1 MPQMSKV
8 ELYAA
13 IRRDH
18 RGGLSMRE
26 LERKYGVTWRTV
38 RKALDSAWPEPRK
51 QLPPRATALDPFKPL
66 IDEILRSDL
75 DAPRK
80 QRHTV
85 TRIFH
90 RLLEE
95 HEADVSYG
103 MVRYYVAGRKQEI
116 LAESGKATV
125 EAFVPQTHPPGMEAE
140 VDFGDVTIKLAGE
153 LVTCSLF
160 SFRLSY
166 SGKAVHRV
174 FASCGQE
181 AFFEGHVHA
190 LRTLGGVPRGKVRY
204 DNLKA
209 AVAQVL
215 GLNRARVETDRWIA
229 FRSHFGIESFYCR
242 PGIEGAHEKGG
253 VEGQI
258 GYFRRNHFVP
268 VPEVGSLAE
277 LNEMV
282 DQWDLHD
289 GRRRIGSR
297 SKTID
302 EYFAI
307 EQPLLAPLPDEPF
320 ETGRVFTPRV
330 DRYSQIA
337 VRTNRY
343 SVPVRFIG
351 QRVRV
356 VLHASHLA
364 IYDRNV
370 EVARHERLIAKG
382 GVRLELDHYLEA
394 LVRKP
399 GAFPGATALEQARS
413 AGKFTPVHDDWWAQA
428 CKVHGERD
436 GTRALIE
443 VLLLGRHIAHEHLVA
458 GLAAASRAGALT
470 ADAVALEARKA
481 AQAEDEPP
489 VPAPVPKDHQGQ
501 PGATV
506 TFLHEWRL
514 AHLPP
519 DTRPLPTVTHYDQL
533 LRHRPSG
540 GDHPQEEAQ

>member
-1 MPQMSKV
+1 MSKV

-18 RGGLSMRE
+18 RDGLSIRA
-26 LERKYGVTWRTV
+26 LERKYCVTWRTV
-38 RKALDSAWPEPRK
+38 RKAVNSAWPEPRK
-51 QLPPRATALDPFKPL
+51 KLPRRATALDPYKPV

-80 QRHTV
+80 QRHTI

-90 RLLEE
+90 RLIEE
-95 HEADVSYG
+95 HGAEVSYP
-103 MVRYYVAGRKQEI
+103 MVRRYVADRKPQI
-116 LAESGKATV
+116 LAASGKVPV
-125 EAFVPQTHPPGMEAE
+125 EAFVPQTHQPGMEAE
-140 VDFGDVTIKLAGE
+140 VDFGDVTVRLAGE
-153 LVTCSLF
+153 LVTCYLF

-166 SGKAVHRV
+166 SGKAIHRV

-190 LRTLGGVPRGKVRY
+190 LRTLGGVPRSKVRY

-229 FRSHFGIESFYCR
+229 FKSHFGIESFYCR
-242 PGIEGAHEKGG
+242 PGVEGAHEKGG

-258 GYFRRNHFVP
+258 GYFRRNHFTP

-282 DQWDLHD
+282 EQWDLHD

-297 SKTID
+297 PRTID
-302 EYFAI
+302 EYFAD
-307 EQPLLAPLPDEPF
+307 EQALLRPLPHEPF
-320 ETGRVFTPRV
+320 ETGRTFTPRV
-330 DRYSQIA
+330 DRYGQIA

-343 SVPVRFIG
+343 SVPVRLIG
-351 QRVRV
+351 KRVRV
-356 VLHASHLA
+356 VLHASHLVV
-364 IYDRNV
+364 YDQNV

-382 GVRLELDHYLEA
+382 SCRLELDHYLEA

-413 AGKFTPVHDDWWAQA
+413 AGKFTPVHDAWWAQA
-428 CKVHGERD
+428 RKIHGERE

-443 VLLLGRHIAHEHLVA
+443 VLLLGRHIPHEHLVA
-458 GLAAASRAGALT
+458 GLAAALRSGALT

-481 AQAEDEPP
+481 AQTENEPAAH
-489 VPAPVPKDHQGQ
+489 VPTARTSPGQ
-501 PGATV
+501 PTATV

-519 DTRPLPTVTHYDQL
+519 DTRPLPSVAAYDQL
-533 LRHRPSG
+533 LRRRRTSIG
-540 GDHPQEEAQ
+540 AHPQGEAQ

>member
-1 MPQMSKV
+1 MSKV

-18 RGGLSMRE
+18 RAGMSMRA
-26 LERKYGVTWRTV
+26 LQRAYGVTWRTV
-38 RKALDSAWPEPRK
+38 RKAVDAAWPEPRK
-51 QLPPRATALDPFKPL
+51 SLPPRPSALDPYKPV
-66 IDEILRSDL
+66 IDAILREDL

-90 RLLEE
+90 RLVEE
-95 HEADVSYG
+95 HGAEVSYP
-103 MVRYYVAGRKQEI
+103 MVRRYVADRKPQI
-116 LAESGKATV
+116 LVESGKAPV
-125 EAFVPQTHPPGMEAE
+125 EAFVPQTHQPGMEAE
-140 VDFGDVTIKLAGE
+140 VDFGDVSVWLAGE
-153 LVTCSLF
+153 LVVCYLF

-190 LRTLGGVPRGKVRY
+190 LRTLGGVPRGRVRY

-215 GLNRARVETDRWIA
+215 GLSRARVETDRWIA

-242 PGIEGAHEKGG
+242 PGVHGAHEKGG

-258 GYFRRNHFVP
+258 GYFRRNHFTP
-268 VPEVGSLAE
+268 VPEVASLAE

-282 DQWDLHD
+282 EQWDRHD
-289 GRRRIGSR
+289 GRRRIGAR
-297 SKTID
+297 PRTID

-307 EQPLLAPLPDEPF
+307 ERPLLLPLPEEPF

-330 DRYSQIA
+330 DRYSQIT

-343 SVPVRFIG
+343 SVPVRLIG
-351 QRVRV
+351 KRVRV
-356 VLHASHLA
+356 VLHASHLVV
-364 IYDRNV
+364 YDQNV

-382 GVRLELDHYLEA
+382 GCRLELDHYLEA
-394 LVRKP
+394 LIRKP

-413 AGKFTPVHDDWWAQA
+413 AGKFTPVHDDWWARA
-428 CKVHGERD
+428 RKVHGERD

-458 GLAAASRAGALT
+458 GLAAALRAGALT

-481 AQAEDEPP
+481 AQTEDEPL
-489 VPAPVPKDHQGQ
+489 PAPPRPTGDRGGQ
-501 PGATV
+501 AGATV
-506 TFLHEWRL
+506 TFLHDWKL

-519 DTRPLPTVTHYDQL
+519 DTRPLPSVTPYDQL
-533 LRHRPSG
+533 LRRRRASD
-540 GDHPQEEAQ
+540 GDHREGVEAQ

>member
-1 MPQMSKV
+1 MSKV

-18 RGGLSMRE
+18 RAGLTMRE
-26 LERKYGVTWRTV
+26 LERKYNVAWRTV

-51 QLPPRATALDPFKPL
+51 PLPLRPSALDPYKAV
-66 IDEILRSDL
+66 IDEILRADL

-90 RLLEE
+90 RLVEE
-95 HEADVSYG
+95 HGADVSYP
-103 MVRYYVAGRKQEI
+103 MVRRYVADRKPQIAVE
-116 LAESGKATV
+116 AGKAPI

-140 VDFGDVTIKLAGE
+140 VDFGDVAVRLAGE
-153 LVTCSLF
+153 LVTCYLF

-174 FASCGQE
+174 FASAGQE

-190 LRTLGGVPRGKVRY
+190 LRVLGGVPRGRVRY

-215 GLNRARVETDRWIA
+215 GLSRARVETDRWIA

-242 PGIEGAHEKGG
+242 PGIDGAHEKGG
-253 VEGQI
+253 VDGQI
-258 GYFRRNHFVP
+258 GYFRRNHFTP

-282 DQWDLHD
+282 EQWDLHD

-297 SKTID
+297 PRTID
-302 EYFAI
+302 EYFAV
-307 EQPLLAPLPDEPF
+307 EQPLLLPLPDEPF

-330 DRYSQIA
+330 DRYSQIT

-343 SVPVRFIG
+343 SVPVRLIG
-351 QRVRV
+351 KRVRV
-356 VLHASHLA
+356 VLHASHLV
-364 IYDRNV
+364 IYDQNV

-382 GVRLELDHYLEA
+382 GCRLELDHYLEA
-394 LVRKP
+394 LIRKP

-413 AGKFTPVHDDWWAQA
+413 AGRFTPVHDAWWAQA
-428 CKVHGERD
+428 RKVHGERD

-443 VLLLGRHIAHEHLVA
+443 VLLLGRHIPHEYLVA
-458 GLAAASRAGALT
+458 GLATALRAGALT

-481 AQAEDEPP
+481 AQPEDEPTVLGP
-489 VPAPVPKDHQGQ
+489 SSAGPGQ
-501 PGATV
+501 STGTV
-506 TFLHEWRL
+506 TFLHEWKL

-519 DTRPLPTVTHYDQL
+519 DTRPLPSVTPYDQL
-533 LRHRPSG
+533 LRSRRASG
-540 GDHPQEEAQ
+540 GDRREGEAQ

>member
-1 MPQMSKV
+1 MSKV

-18 RGGLSMRE
+18 RGGMSMRE
-26 LERKYGVTWRTV
+26 LERKHGVTWRTV
-38 RKALDSAWPEPRK
+38 RKALDSSWPEPRK
-51 QLPPRATALDPFKPL
+51 KLPPRATTLDPYKAV
-66 IDEILRSDL
+66 IDEILRADL

-90 RLLEE
+90 RLVEE
-95 HEADVSYG
+95 HGADVSYG
-103 MVRYYVAGRKQEI
+103 VVRYYVASRKPEI
-116 LAESGKATV
+116 LVESGKAPL
-125 EAFVPQTHPPGMEAE
+125 EAFVPQTHLPGHEAE
-140 VDFGDVTIKLAGE
+140 VDFGDVTVRLAGE
-153 LVTCSLF
+153 LVTCYLF

-190 LRTLGGVPRGKVRY
+190 LRTLGGVPRTKVRY

-209 AVAQVL
+209 AVARVL
-215 GLNRARVETDRWIA
+215 GQSRARTEADRWIA

-253 VEGQI
+253 VEGMI

-268 VPEVGSLAE
+268 VPEVSSLAE

-282 DQWDLHD
+282 EQWDRQD
-289 GRRRIGSR
+289 DARRIGSR
-297 SKTID
+297 AKTVAK
-302 EYFAI
+302 YFAL
-307 EQPLLAPLPDEPF
+307 EQPLLMPLPEEPF

-330 DRYSQIA
+330 DRYGQIS

-343 SVPVRFIG
+343 SVPIRLIG
-351 QRVRV
+351 KRVRV
-356 VLHASHLA
+356 VLHASHLVV
-364 IYDRNV
+364 YDQNV

-382 GVRLELDHYLEA
+382 AVRLDLDHYLEV

-399 GAFPGATALEQARS
+399 GAFPGSTALEQARS
-413 AGKFTPVHDDWWAQA
+413 AGRFTPVHDAWWDQA
-428 CKVHGERD
+428 RKIHGERD
-436 GTRALIE
+436 GTKALIE
-443 VLLLGRHIAHEHLVA
+443 VLLLGRHLPHEHVVA
-458 GLAAASRAGALT
+458 GLAAALRAGAMT

-481 AQAEDEPP
+481 AQAEAEPTLSVDRLISGKP
-489 VPAPVPKDHQGQ
+489 S
-501 PGATV
+501 ATV
-506 TFLHEWRL
+506 TSLHEWRL

-519 DTRPLPTVTHYDQL
+519 DTRPLPSVTPYDQL
-533 LRHRPSG
+533 LRSRRTSG
-540 GDHPQEEAQ
+540 GDHREGEAQ

>member
-1 MPQMSKV
+1 MSKV

-18 RGGLSMRE
+18 RGGMTMRE
-26 LERKYGVTWRTV
+26 IERKYNVSWRTV
-38 RKALDSAWPEPRK
+38 RRAVDSVWPEPRK
-51 QLPPRATALDPFKPL
+51 KLPPRPTALDPYKPV
-66 IDEILRSDL
+66 IDGMLRADL

-90 RLLEE
+90 RLVEE
-95 HEADVSYG
+95 HGADVSYQ
-103 MVRYYVAGRKQEI
+103 MVRRYVADRKPRI
-116 LAESGKATV
+116 LVESGKAPL
-125 EAFVPQTHPPGMEAE
+125 EAFVPQTHQPGMEAE
-140 VDFGDVTIKLAGE
+140 VDFGDVSVRLAGE
-153 LVTCSLF
+153 LVTCYLF

-181 AFFEGHVHA
+181 SFFEGHVHA
-190 LRTLGGVPRGKVRY
+190 LRTLGGVPRSKVRY

-209 AVAQVL
+209 AVARVL
-215 GLNRARVETDRWIA
+215 GLSRARVETDRWIA
-229 FRSHFGIESFYCR
+229 FKSHFAIESFYCR
-242 PGIEGAHEKGG
+242 PGIDGAHEKGG

-258 GYFRRNHFVP
+258 GYFRRNHFTP
-268 VPEVGSLAE
+268 VPEVDSLAE
-277 LNEMV
+277 LNELV
-282 DQWDLHD
+282 EQWDRHD

-297 SKTID
+297 PRTID
-302 EYFAI
+302 EYF
-307 EQPLLAPLPDEPF
+307 EVERPLLLPLPEEPF

-343 SVPVRFIG
+343 SVPVRLIG
-351 QRVRV
+351 RRVRV
-356 VLHASHLA
+356 LLHASHLVV
-364 IYDRNV
+364 YDRNV

-382 GVRLELDHYLEA
+382 GCRLELDHYLKA
-394 LVRKP
+394 LIRKP

-413 AGKFTPVHDDWWAQA
+413 AGKFTPVHDAWWAA
-428 CKVHGERD
+428 AVKAHGDTE

-443 VLLLGRHIAHEHLVA
+443 VLLLGRHIPHEHLVA
-458 GLAAASRAGALT
+458 GLASALRAGALT

-489 VPAPVPKDHQGQ
+489 APVLPSAPAGQ
-501 PGATV
+501 PSATV
-506 TFLHEWRL
+506 TFLHEWKL

-519 DTRPLPTVTHYDQL
+519 DTRPLPSVTPYDQL
-533 LRHRPSG
+533 LRRRRVSG
-540 GDHPQEEAQ
+540 GDQREGEAQ

>member
-1 MPQMSKV
+1 MSKV

-18 RGGLSMRE
+18 RAGVTMRE
-26 LERKYGVTWRTV
+26 LERKHNVGWRTV

-51 QLPPRATALDPFKPL
+51 PLPPRPSGLDPYKAV
-66 IDEILRSDL
+66 IDGILRADL

-90 RLLEE
+90 RLVEE
-95 HEADVSYG
+95 HGAEVSYPMG
-103 MVRYYVAGRKQEI
+103 RRYVADRKPQIAVE
-116 LAESGKATV
+116 AGKAPI

-140 VDFGDVTIKLAGE
+140 VDFGDVAVRLAGE
-153 LVTCSLF
+153 LVTCYLF

-174 FASCGQE
+174 FASAGQE

-190 LRTLGGVPRGKVRY
+190 LRTLGGVPRGRVRY

-215 GLNRARVETDRWIA
+215 GLSRARVETDRWIA

-242 PGIEGAHEKGG
+242 PGIDGAHEKGG

-258 GYFRRNHFVP
+258 GYFRRNHFTP
-268 VPEVGSLAE
+268 VPEVSSLAE

-282 DQWDLHD
+282 EQWDLHD

-297 SKTID
+297 PRTID
-302 EYFAI
+302 EYFAV
-307 EQPLLAPLPDEPF
+307 EQPLLLPLPDEPF

-330 DRYSQIA
+330 DRYSQIT

-343 SVPVRFIG
+343 SVPVRLIG
-351 QRVRV
+351 KRVRV
-356 VLHASHLA
+356 VLHASHLVV
-364 IYDRNV
+364 YDQNV
-370 EVARHERLIAKG
+370 EVARHERLIAKAG
-382 GVRLELDHYLEA
+382 CRLELDHYLEA
-394 LVRKP
+394 LIRKP

-413 AGKFTPVHDDWWAQA
+413 AGKFTPVHDAWWAQA
-428 CKVHGERD
+428 RKVHGERD

-443 VLLLGRHIAHEHLVA
+443 VLLLARHIPHEHLVA
-458 GLAAASRAGALT
+458 GLATALRAGALT

-489 VPAPVPKDHQGQ
+489 LTALSAGTS
-501 PGATV
+501 GSATV

-519 DTRPLPTVTHYDQL
+519 DTRPLPSVTPYDQL
-533 LRHRPSG
+533 LRRRRASG
-540 GDHPQEEAQ
+540 GAHREEEAQ

>member
-1 MPQMSKV
+1 
-8 ELYAA
+8 
-13 IRRDH
+13 
-18 RGGLSMRE
+18 
-26 LERKYGVTWRTV
+26 VTYRTV
-38 RKALDSAWPEPRK
+38 GKAVNSAWPEPRK
-51 QLPPRATALDPFKPL
+51 KLPPRATALDPYKPV
-66 IDEILRSDL
+66 IDEILRTDL

-90 RLLEE
+90 RLVEE
-95 HEADVSYG
+95 HGADVSYQ
-103 MVRYYVAGRKQEI
+103 MVRRYVADRKPQI
-116 LAESGKATV
+116 LVESGRAPV
-125 EAFVPQTHPPGMEAE
+125 EAFVPQTHQPGMEAE
-140 VDFGDVTIKLAGE
+140 VDFGDVTVRLAGE
-153 LVTCSLF
+153 LVTCYLF

-204 DNLKA
+204 DNLKS

-215 GLNRARVETDRWIA
+215 GLTRARVETDRWIA

-242 PGIEGAHEKGG
+242 PGLEGAHEKGG

-258 GYFRRNHFVP
+258 GYFRRNHCTP

-282 DQWDLHD
+282 EQWDLLD
-289 GRRRIGSR
+289 GRRRIGAR
-297 SKTID
+297 PRTID

-307 EQPLLAPLPDEPF
+307 ERPLLMPLPEEPF
-320 ETGRVFTPRV
+320 ETGRVFTLRV
-330 DRYSQIA
+330 DRYSQIT

-343 SVPVRFIG
+343 SVPIRLIG
-351 QRVRV
+351 KRIRV
-356 VLHASHLA
+356 VLHASHLVV
-364 IYDRNV
+364 YDQNV

-382 GVRLELDHYLEA
+382 SCRLELDHYLEA
-394 LVRKP
+394 LIRKP
-399 GAFPGATALEQARS
+399 GAFPGATALEQVRS
-413 AGKFTPVHDDWWAQA
+413 AGKFTPVHDAWWVQA
-428 CKVHGERD
+428 RKIHGERD

-443 VLLLGRHIAHEHLVA
+443 ALLLGRHIAHEYLVA
-458 GLAAASRAGALT
+458 GLAAALRARALT

-481 AQAEDEPP
+481 AQGEDEPLDVALAP
-489 VPAPVPKDHQGQ
+489 PAGQ
-501 PGATV
+501 PTATTV

-519 DTRPLPTVTHYDQL
+519 DTRPLPSVAPYDQL
-533 LRHRPSG
+533 LRRRASG
-540 GDHPQEEAQ
+540 GDQREGEAP

>member
-1 MPQMSKV
+1 MSKI

-18 RGGLSMRE
+18 RTGMTMRE
-26 LERKYGVTWRTV
+26 LERKYNVAWRTV
-38 RKALDSAWPEPRK
+38 RKALNSAWPEPRK
-51 QLPPRATALDPFKPL
+51 PLPPRPSALDPYKAV
-66 IDEILRSDL
+66 IDGILRADL

-90 RLLEE
+90 RLVDE
-95 HEADVSYG
+95 HGADVSYP
-103 MVRYYVAGRKQEI
+103 MVRRYVADRKPQIAVE
-116 LAESGKATV
+116 AGKAPI

-140 VDFGDVTIKLAGE
+140 VDFGDVAVRLAGE
-153 LVTCSLF
+153 LVTCYLF

-174 FASCGQE
+174 FASAGQE

-190 LRTLGGVPRGKVRY
+190 LRVLGGVPRGRVRY

-215 GLNRARVETDRWIA
+215 GLSRARVETDRWIA

-242 PGIEGAHEKGG
+242 PGIDGAHEKGG

-258 GYFRRNHFVP
+258 GYFRRNHFTP
-268 VPEVGSLAE
+268 VPNVSSLAE

-282 DQWDLHD
+282 EQWDLHD

-297 SKTID
+297 PRTID
-302 EYFAI
+302 EYFAV
-307 EQPLLAPLPDEPF
+307 EQPLLMPLPDEPF
-320 ETGRVFTPRV
+320 ETGRMFTPRV
-330 DRYSQIA
+330 DRYSQIT

-343 SVPVRFIG
+343 SVPVRLIG
-351 QRVRV
+351 KRVRV
-356 VLHASHLA
+356 VLHASHLVV
-364 IYDRNV
+364 YDQNV
-370 EVARHERLIAKG
+370 EVARHERLIAKASC
-382 GVRLELDHYLEA
+382 RLELDHYLEA
-394 LVRKP
+394 LIRKP

-413 AGKFTPVHDDWWAQA
+413 AGKFTPVHDAWWAQA
-428 CKVHGERD
+428 RKVHGERD

-443 VLLLGRHIAHEHLVA
+443 VLLLARHIPHEHLVA
-458 GLAAASRAGALT
+458 GLATALRAGALT

-489 VPAPVPKDHQGQ
+489 AALPAGAS
-501 PGATV
+501 GSATV
-506 TFLHEWRL
+506 TFLHQWRL

-519 DTRPLPTVTHYDQL
+519 DTRPLPSVTPYDQL
-533 LRHRPSG
+533 LRRRRASSG
-540 GDHPQEEAQ
+540 AHPEGEAQ